1 MQGIGIEVNVS
12 GVCGMSL
19 FNLKI
24 GTRLALAFSVIIAL
38 LLVTLGVAISVL
50 NGASTVM
57 DSVVDDRYAQIA
69 LSNTIKN
76 VGDRGATTLGRIL
89 LATSPEQ
96 QKKFMD
102 EYATYRA
109 ANTANL
115 ANFEKLLHADDA
127 KAVFEEQSKAR
138 KEYGVVVRK
147 IFDLISAGKRE
158 EAMAV
163 YQNEMAAPQT
173 RYYALIDKMVDLQ
186 AKNMVSDVAR
196 AKDNSR
202 KAKIQMVAAALLA
215 VLLGVG
221 TAYTI
226 TRSITRP
233 IGRAIELAESVAAGD
248 LTYRTQVESKDE
260 VGRLITALQRM
271 VDSLHRIVSEVRTG
285 ADTISTAA
293 QEVSQGNMDLS
304 ARTEQQAS
312 SLEETASA
320 MEQLTSAVKLSADSA
335 SQANKSAVTA
345 STVATQGGEVVGQ
358 VINTMSS
365 IATSS
370 KRIVEII
377 GVIDGIAFQTNI
389 LALNAA
395 VEAARAGEQGRG
407 FAVVAS
413 EVRSLAQRSALAAK
427 EIKVLIDASVNQVDE
442 GSRMVEQAGV
452 TMRQVVTSIKH
463 VSDIVAEISASSR
476 EQSMGIEQVNT
487 AILQMDD
494 STQRNASMVEQGT
507 ASARALQD
515 QAKQL
520 TDVVRSFA
528 L

>member
-1 MQGIGIEVNVS
+1 
-12 GVCGMSL
+12 MSL

-24 GTRLALAFSVIIAL
+24 GARLALAFSVVIAL
-38 LLVTLGVAISVL
+38 LLLTLGVAISVL
-50 NGASTVM
+50 NSASTVM
-57 DSVVDDRYAQIA
+57 DGVVDDRYAQIA

-76 VGDRGATTLGRIL
+76 VGDRGAMTLGRIL
-89 LATSPEQ
+89 LATTPEQ
-96 QKKFMD
+96 QKKYMD
-102 EYATYRA
+102 EYAAIRA

-115 ANFEKLLHADDA
+115 ANFEKLLHSDET
-127 KAVFEEQSKAR
+127 KAIFEEQSKAR
-138 KEYGVVVRK
+138 KEYGAVVRK
-147 IFDLISAGKRE
+147 VFDLIAAGKRE
-158 EAMAV
+158 DAMAV
-163 YQNEMAAPQT
+163 YQDEMAAPQA

-186 AKNMVSDVAR
+186 ARSMVSDVDN
-196 AKDNSR
+196 AKAKSR
-202 KAKIQMVAAALLA
+202 LAKIQMVAASILA

-221 TAYTI
+221 TAYYI

-233 IGRAIELAESVAAGD
+233 IGRAIELAESVAAGN
-248 LTYRTQVESKDE
+248 LTYRVEVESKDE
-260 VGRLITALQRM
+260 VGRLIAALQRM
-271 VDSLHRIVSEVRTG
+271 VDSLHRIVSEVRNG
-285 ADTISTAA
+285 ADTIATAA
-293 QEVSQGNMDLS
+293 KEVSQGNMDLS
-304 ARTEQQAS
+304 SRTEQQAS

-335 SQANKSAVTA
+335 SQANKSAVSA
-345 STVATQGGEVVGQ
+345 STVASQGGEAVGQ

-442 GSRMVEQAGV
+442 GSKMVEQAGV

-476 EQSMGIEQVNT
+476 EQSLGIEQVNT

-494 STQRNASMVEQGT
+494 FTQRNASMVEQGT
-507 ASARALQD
+507 ASSRSLQD

-520 TDVVRSFA
+520 TDVVRAFA